1 MSRTLRFFQS
11 FCSWP
16 RPGHRD
22 PFLST
27 RFVPP
32 LPPPWTFLG
41 AVLLALAVLVGAGCA
56 QPSEQVI
63 RGTTMGTVYTVRAAH
78 ASASALAG
86 LEQEIRSRLEEIN
99 AAMSVYRSKSE
110 ISRFNTLAA
119 GGAMAVSEDF
129 DRVVRVCLEVHA
141 VTGGAFDPT
150 VKPLLDLWGFGSG
163 SIHSGTWR
171 PPFEESVHHAMTAVG
186 MDLVDASVPGRLG
199 KRHPNVQMDLGA
211 VAKGYAVDAL
221 AELLERRGIDD
232 YLVDIGGDLR
242 VSGRNQEGQRWR
254 IGVNQPLRKQAW
266 DDVLLV
272 LRPADKAVLT
282 SGDYRQ
288 FFEHEGRYF
297 SHVLDPRTG
306 FPPENDMASVTVIA
320 DSATF
325 ADALATGLMVL
336 GLKYGLALVE
346 TLPGVEALFLVRTI
360 DGGLR
365 DSRSSGFDRA
375 AGLEAAGP
383 PHSASGQGELV
394 RAGA

>member
-1 MSRTLRFFQS
+1 
-11 FCSWP
+11 
-16 RPGHRD
+16 
-22 PFLST
+22 
-27 RFVPP
+27 
-32 LPPPWTFLG
+32 
-41 AVLLALAVLVGAGCA
+41 
-56 QPSEQVI
+56 
-63 RGTTMGTVYTVRAAH
+63 MGTVYTVRAAH
-78 ASASALAG
+78 APASALAG

-150 VKPLLDLWGFGSG
+150 VKPLLDIWGFGSD
-163 SIHSGTWR
+163 SVHSGTWR
-171 PPFEESVHHAMTAVG
+171 PPFEESVHDAMTAVG

-199 KRHPNVQMDLGA
+199 KRHPNVQLDLGA

-320 DSATF
+320 ESATF

-336 GLKYGLALVE
+336 GLEYGLALVE
-346 TLPGVEALFLVRTI
+346 SLPGVEALFLVRTI